1 MEKNEG
7 WVLFS
12 LEPQL
17 MQRRNSLS
25 DLFLTFSNTPISPSP
40 NPPLDSCVSTLLC
53 WGCLLYNYFN
63 NFASIPGIKSSW
75 IVGVQALGRTG
86 QKCPLV
92 NSKEPLTTT
101 QLNCHHNSINHRFI
115 VPIGQGRHLKV
126 QLEFGRPLNM
136 KTWFQNAQDLRP
148 GWRITAGQW
157 QLRRHRNVH
166 LLKLG

>member
-1 MEKNEG
+1 MARGRKVGHVKREDGTNDQKKNEGRKNTWHRRSESAPGKIKRNGKNEG

-53 WGCLLYNYFN
+53 WGCLLCNYFN

-92 NSKEPLTTT
+92 NSLT
-101 QLNCHHNSINHRFI
+101 INKNTMVTPR
-115 VPIGQGRHLKV
+115 L
-126 QLEFGRPLNM
+126 
-136 KTWFQNAQDLRP
+136 T
-148 GWRITAGQW
+148 
-157 QLRRHRNVH
+157 
-166 LLKLG
+166 